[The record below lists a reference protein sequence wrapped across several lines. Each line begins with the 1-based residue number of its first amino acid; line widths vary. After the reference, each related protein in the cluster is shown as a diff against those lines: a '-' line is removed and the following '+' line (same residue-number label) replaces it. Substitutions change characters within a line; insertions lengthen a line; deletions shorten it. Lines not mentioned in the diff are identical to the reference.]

1 MINNSRKSENY
12 IDHLSYYKIISHT
25 TIKNDNFLEL
35 IKILI
40 IYFLVFALSLGVFAQ
55 STTIIKS
62 SKKIEIVYLADG
74 KYASDKQWLKT
85 IRDDWKATGIN
96 LRIFRSG
103 VEKFGGGLNWDNHP
117 YEVDKALNKIAEA
130 GLDIY
135 LRINLA
141 LLDIQDVNKT
151 YTDHDYHIRS
161 DGKRFLNQYDAL
173 KRPLLNVTS
182 LKSRSDMLNFV
193 QTLVDHLRTLPDKV
207 QNRIRLIV
215 PTLSPDDETEFP
227 FNSYNELTNS
237 VDHSLLSGFSKPEIE
252 SFMVYLKKK
261 YGNIQALNTS
271 WGEGAEF
278 TSFESNEINIFTYN
292 WDGIKSDKEAK
303 NYFMFINGRKD
314 FLDFRA
320 QQLKKFI
327 DDCSMIVR
335 EAGFRFGVQFGSIY
349 DNIAEHRGFYDP
361 TSLLENVDKM
371 ITADILEYSPNFNFS
386 ADLSRSLC
394 NYWNWRAKDYGQVEF
409 ATEINWPG
417 YAGHNP
423 KDLIKYWSLQLKAF
437 YERGASSL
445 FVAQWG
451 VIGAPN
457 NTSEKILLGSLDS
470 EYRDWKDTLNKYSN
484 MKVNNTYNDFV
495 YYLPCEF
502 NIQHIFNENSSI
514 LENNYSKKSRSIVV
528 GKISGKDLLEFPIVK
543 LVKTYKSTNESYYY
557 NDKGDFVTRYMLTE
571 SPDYLKNNYKYFF
584 INNANRFIESSFM
597 IELK

>member
-1 MINNSRKSENY
+1 MFRKFLFVIY
-12 IDHLSYYKIISHT
+12 LLLTLSII
-25 TIKNDNFLEL
+25 
-35 IKILI
+35 
-40 IYFLVFALSLGVFAQ
+40 GFAQ
-55 STTIIKS
+55 STTILNTPQKF
-62 SKKIEIVYLADG
+62 EIIYLADG
-74 KYASDKQWLKT
+74 KYASDSLWLKI
-85 IRDDWKATGIN
+85 IRDEWEATGIN

-103 VEKFGGGLNWDNHP
+103 VEKFDGGLNWNNHP
-117 YEVDKALNKIAEA
+117 YEVDEAIKKISDA

-135 LRINLA
+135 LRVNLA
-141 LLDIQDVNKT
+141 LIDIQAVNNT
-151 YTDHDYHIRS
+151 YSDDDYHIRS
-161 DGKRFLNQYDAL
+161 NGKRFLNQYDIL

-182 LKSRSDMLNFV
+182 LKARGDMLNFIQV
-193 QTLVDHLRTLPDKV
+193 LVDYLRMLPEEVKS
-207 QNRIRLIV
+207 RIKLIV

-227 FNSYNELTNS
+227 FNSYNEVTKS
-237 VDHSLLSGFSKPEIE
+237 IDHSLLSGYSNIEIE
-252 SFMVYLKKK
+252 AFMAYLIKK
-261 YGNIQALNTS
+261 YIKIDALNDS
-271 WGEGAEF
+271 WSDGANF
-278 TSFESNEINIFTYN
+278 SSFDTNQIKVRDYN
-292 WDGIKSDKEAK
+292 WDQLKSSNEAK
-303 NYFMFINGRKD
+303 NNIRYLNGRKD

-394 NYWNWRAKDYGQVEF
+394 NYWNWRAKDYRQVEF

-484 MKVNNTYNDFV
+484 MKVNNTYNDFAF
-495 YYLPCEF
+495 YLPFEF

-514 LENNYSKKSRSIVV
+514 IENNYSKKSRSIVV

-543 LVKTYKSTNESYYY
+543 LVKTYNSTNESYYY
-557 NDKGDFVTRYMLTE
+557 NDIGDFITRYMLKE